1 VKKKLIEIASKY
13 EGIKDILTGNSPT
26 SEVELSSS
34 LGVLFQNKNINF
46 DKINLYGF
54 DEKKLY
60 LSNMTLKT
68 LISNNSV
75 VINEFPLSCRTE
87 EEVSEWGSMS
97 IDIALINNES
107 VTFIENKIG
116 SKFTSGGTQLRRQL
130 NYLKNIKSIDDKKK
144 NLILLSSKMFF
155 DKEWYLET
163 YTKAIKDTNSNV
175 NCYCIYWEEIF
186 EATLKEKTCA

>member
-1 VKKKLIEIASKY
+1 VKKKLIELASKY

-75 VINEFPLSCRTE
+75 VINEFPLSCRTK

-130 NYLKNIKSIDDKKK
+130 NYLKKGQRVEHRLQS
-144 NLILLSSKMFF
+144 L
-155 DKEWYLET
+155 
-163 YTKAIKDTNSNV
+163 
-175 NCYCIYWEEIF
+175 
-186 EATLKEKTCA
+186 